1 MADANLKVV
10 PGPRRLRIL
19 VADDERDAVAMLE
32 IILRD
37 EGHEV
42 YSVFDGQDV
51 LEAVSSFQPDVVLL
65 DIGMP
70 KLTGYDVARKLR
82 ERHGKTLRLIAVTG
96 WKQGSDRVLA
106 KIAGFNHHIG
116 KPYEPRALIELLA
129 KATQED
135 L

>member
-1 MADANLKVV
+1 MSDAGLKVV
-10 PGPRRLRIL
+10 PGPRHLRIL

-51 LEAVSSFQPDVVLL
+51 LEAVRSFQPDVVLL

-82 ERHGKTLRLIAVTG
+82 ERHGKELRLIAVTG

-129 KATQED
+129 KATRAD
-135 L
+135 S

>member
-1 MADANLKVV
+1 MADARLNSV

-51 LEAVSSFQPDVVLL
+51 LEAVRSFQPDVVLL

-82 ERHGKTLRLIAVTG
+82 ETHGKELRLIAVTG

-116 KPYEPRALIELLA
+116 KPYDPRALIELLA
-129 KATQED
+129 KATRVD
-135 L
+135 S

>member
-1 MADANLKVV
+1 MADAPVKVV

-19 VADDERDAVAMLE
+19 VADNERDAVAMLE
-32 IILRD
+32 LILRD

-42 YSVFDGQDV
+42 HSVFDSQEV
-51 LEAVSSFQPDVVLL
+51 LEAVNSFQPDVVLL

-82 ERHGKTLRLIAVTG
+82 ETHGKALRLIAVTG

-129 KATQED
+129 KATRED
-135 L
+135 S

>member
-1 MADANLKVV
+1 MRVTESPAAREGSDK
-10 PGPRRLRIL
+10 R
-19 VADDERDAVAMLE
+19 VADSRPASATR
-32 IILRD
+32 LRD

-51 LEAVSSFQPDVVLL
+51 LEAVRNFQPDVVLL

-82 ERHGKTLRLIAVTG
+82 ETHGKALRLIAVTG

-116 KPYEPRALIELLA
+116 KPYDPRALIELLA
-129 KATQED
+129 KATRED
-135 L
+135 S